1 MKEMEKWLNTA
12 KAPQDIVYYKG
23 HLVEDRVWGG
33 PIGEVQKLAKLFLNA
48 AGEDIVDLFQKK
60 IKAGG
65 PSVKPIYEYMARIRS
80 TKLQA
85 TRSPQLESKIKIR
98 DRTAVVATWLHTV
111 P

>member
-12 KAPQDIVYYKG
+12 KAPQDMVYYKG
-23 HLVEDRVWGG
+23 HLVEDRIWNT
-33 PIGEVQKLAKLFLNA
+33 EVQKLAKLFSNA

-98 DRTAVVATWLHTV
+98 DCTADGPVERNNEKS
-111 P
+111 

>member
-1 MKEMEKWLNTA
+1 MKEMEKWLDTA

-65 PSVKPIYEYMARIRS
+65 PSVKPIYEYIARIKR
-80 TKLQA
+80 QA
-85 TRSPQLESKIKIR
+85 PSHKI
-98 DRTAVVATWLHTV
+98 ATIKK
-111 P
+111 